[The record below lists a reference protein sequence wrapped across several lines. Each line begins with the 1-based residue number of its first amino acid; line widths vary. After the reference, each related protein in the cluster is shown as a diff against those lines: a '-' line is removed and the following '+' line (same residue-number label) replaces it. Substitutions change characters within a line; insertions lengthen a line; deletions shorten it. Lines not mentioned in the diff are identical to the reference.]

1 MSNKKKFIKDVIQQF
16 TVKINQD
23 EANDQLIH
31 SLIFLGEHE
40 SYCRSYPEISDII
53 YHLEK
58 DKFHIL
64 KENFALLDEITE
76 NKFAA
81 LLSNEKI
88 APENG
93 KGEKIDNLLRFER
106 HIKLSCYQRDYILRA
121 KGKVGHIYSEFV
133 GILAIFT
140 AMSFAMMGSVQVLGN
155 LFHDV
160 KLWGKSSIGYALVIG
175 GIYILI
181 MYLIIMILLVGM
193 KKLYGDDDNDY
204 KFTPKI
210 VRAVIEISIFMIVT
224 GILSI
229 WMLK

>member
-106 HIKLSCYQRDYILRA
+106 HIKLSCYQRDYI
-121 KGKVGHIYSEFV
+121 
-133 GILAIFT
+133 
-140 AMSFAMMGSVQVLGN
+140 
-155 LFHDV
+155 
-160 KLWGKSSIGYALVIG
+160 
-175 GIYILI
+175 
-181 MYLIIMILLVGM
+181 
-193 KKLYGDDDNDY
+193 
-204 KFTPKI
+204 
-210 VRAVIEISIFMIVT
+210 
-224 GILSI
+224 
-229 WMLK
+229 

>member
-1 MSNKKKFIKDVIQQF
+1 
-16 TVKINQD
+16 KINQD

-93 KGEKIDNLLRFER
+93 KGEKFKNLYVFKPQ
-106 HIKLSCYQRDYILRA
+106 IKLSKFGRA
-121 KGKVGHIYSEFV
+121 HAEPPSTFQPGMRPLPGK
-133 GILAIFT
+133 
-140 AMSFAMMGSVQVLGN
+140 
-155 LFHDV
+155 
-160 KLWGKSSIGYALVIG
+160 K
-175 GIYILI
+175 
-181 MYLIIMILLVGM
+181 
-193 KKLYGDDDNDY
+193 
-204 KFTPKI
+204 
-210 VRAVIEISIFMIVT
+210 
-224 GILSI
+224 
-229 WMLK
+229 